1 MTYSEKCRRHH
12 GCFRTARKISFPLA
26 QVVPPVRLI
35 KVVPVAMLS
44 AAVLAGC
51 NTETKQQLATIAHV
65 DSLRVDSLSAVR
77 KELMSEVM
85 SSTQFITA
93 INRELA
99 KARALASKPSA
110 TLETSTEM
118 TATNEQ
124 RKAVVARISQLV
136 ARLDSVQNRL
146 TATRSRV
153 ARLTKDYSA
162 LVQKVADYEKSI
174 GELQAQ
180 AQKEREEFQSQ
191 INQKTTEIA
200 GLNSRVD
207 TLNTV
212 RTALIDTVTQLNTE
226 KNTAYYVIG
235 TRDELTKKGILVAEG
250 GKRFFV
256 LGGRPM
262 VPARQLDPSNF
273 SKIDRLAERT
283 IQLPAGEY
291 RIVSRQN
298 VSYAKAQAEK
308 DGKISGAL
316 TIDQPERFWENSRFL
331 IIVRN

>member
-1 MTYSEKCRRHH
+1 
-12 GCFRTARKISFPLA
+12 
-26 QVVPPVRLI
+26 VRLI

-85 SSTQFITA
+85 SSTQFITD

-99 KARALASKPSA
+99 KARALADKQPA
-110 TLETSTEM
+110 LETNAEM

-124 RKAVVARISQLV
+124 RKAVVARITHLV

-146 TATRSRV
+146 ASTRSRV
-153 ARLTKDYSA
+153 AQLTKDDSA
-162 LVQKVADYEKSI
+162 LVAKVADYERSI
-174 GELQAQ
+174 GELQA
-180 AQKEREEFQSQ
+180 AAAKEREEFQSQ

-207 TLNTV
+207 TLTTV
-212 RTALIDTVTQLNTE
+212 RTALIDTVTQLTSE
-226 KNTAYYVIG
+226 KNTAYYVVG
-235 TRDELTKKGILVAEG
+235 TREELIKKGVLVAEG
-250 GKRFFV
+250 GKRFFAF
-256 LGGRPM
+256 GGRNV
-262 VPARQLDPSNF
+262 VPARQLDPASF

-291 RIVSRQN
+291 QILTRQN
-298 VSYAKAQAEK
+298 VSYAKPQAEK
-308 DGKISGAL
+308 GGKIAGAL
-316 TIDQPERFWENSRFL
+316 TIEQPERFWENSRFL
-331 IIVRN
+331 IIVRS